1 MTVHESFSL
10 HTFNTLKIPV
20 QCDYFAAPTSL
31 EECRELLSDSKF
43 NAMKKFVLGGG
54 ANILFLHDYHGLVIH
69 PVLKGI
75 TIVEETDDSVLL
87 ESASGELW
95 HDLVTY
101 AVEHNFGG
109 IENLALIPG
118 AVGAAPIQNIA
129 AYGQNLSD
137 TFESLTAV
145 EIATGEVTEFTKEM
159 CRFDYRGSIFKNE
172 YSNKYL
178 ITSICLRLKKNPSIN
193 TEYWSKK
200 HGSVGQELERL
211 GNPPYTITSVY
222 DAVVSL
228 RTKKFPDMDQF
239 GTAGSFFKNPL
250 VSKAKL
256 DELLQKMP
264 SLQYYPAEELRYT
277 ITEHTNADTAE
288 YYKVAAGGILDEG
301 MRYAGKWGGNVG
313 LYEKHALILVTN
325 GKATGEEVQEF
336 ASKIQNDFYS
346 YCGVELETEI
356 LYVK

>member
-1 MTVHESFSL
+1 MNIQESFSL
-10 HTFNTLKIPV
+10 QGYNTLKIPV

-31 EECRELLSDSKF
+31 QECSEVLTDPKLRGV
-43 NAMKKFVLGGG
+43 KKFVLGGG

-75 TIVEETDDSVLL
+75 RIIEQDEDSVLL
-87 ESASGELW
+87 EAASGEVW
-95 HDLVTY
+95 HDLVTF
-101 AVEHNFGG
+101 AVEHNLGG

-118 AVGAAPIQNIA
+118 SVGAAPIQNIA

-137 TFESLTAV
+137 TFVSLSAI
-145 EIATGEVTEFTKEM
+145 EIATGSVQEFTKDM

-172 YSNKYL
+172 YRNKYI
-178 ITSICLRLKKNPSIN
+178 ITSITIRLKKNPSIN

-200 HGSVGQELERL
+200 HGSVGQELEKQ
-211 GNPPYTITSVY
+211 GPGPYTIRSVY

-228 RTKKFPDMDQF
+228 RTQKFPDMQKL

-250 VSKAKL
+250 VTKAKL
-256 DELLQKMP
+256 EELLQKMP

-277 ITEHTNADTAE
+277 ITEGSHSDAAE

-301 MRYAGKWGGNVG
+301 MGYAGRWEGNVG

-325 GKATGEEVQEF
+325 GAATGEEVQKF
-336 ASKIQNDFYS
+336 AAKVQKDFYE
-346 YCGVELETEI
+346 YCGVELEQEI
-356 LYVK
+356 LYVE